1 MNEPALN
8 TQALNPAIV
17 NPQALN
23 PQILNPQILNLRDI
37 HLPEPISW
45 WPIAPGWWIIFASI
59 LLIIVVIF
67 ISRKIYISK
76 QLKRDIKHELENIKQ
91 QFQQTQN
98 KSQLAKSL
106 SILLRR
112 ASISYYP
119 NADIAGLTGDD
130 WLSYLD
136 DSNTNSS
143 ANHRFQSDTGKVLL
157 SAPYLPDDTLSTR
170 GGLDFDAQTL
180 ILLCDSWLQSPHKK
194 ALTEQALGG
203 HAS

>member
-8 TQALNPAIV
+8 TQALNP
-17 NPQALN
+17 QALN
-23 PQILNPQILNLRDI
+23 PEMLNPQILNLRDI

-45 WPIAPGWWIIFASI
+45 WPIAPGWWIIVASI
-59 LLIIVVIF
+59 LLIIAVAL

-76 QLKRDIKHELENIKQ
+76 QLKRDIKAELENIKQ

-106 SILLRR
+106 SALLRR

-119 NADIAGLTGDD
+119 KADIAGLTGNN

-136 DSNTNSS
+136 DSNSNSS
-143 ANHRFQSDTGKVLL
+143 ANNSFQSDVGKVLL
-157 SAPYLPDDTLSTR
+157 SAPYLPDDSR
-170 GGLDFDAQTL
+170 LDFDAQTL
-180 ILLCDSWLQSPHKK
+180 IHLCDSWLQSPHKK
-194 ALTEQALGG
+194 FLREHTLQEQVLRGQ
-203 HAS
+203 AS

>member
-17 NPQALN
+17 NTQALN
-23 PQILNPQILNLRDI
+23 PQIEKCMYI

-45 WPIAPGWWIIFASI
+45 WPIAPGWWMIFASI
-59 LLIIVVIF
+59 LLIIIVVF

-76 QLKRDIKHELENIKQ
+76 QLKRDIKAELENIKQ

-119 NADIAGLTGDD
+119 KTDIAGLTGDN

-136 DSNTNSS
+136 DSNANSS
-143 ANHRFQSDTGKVLL
+143 ADKSFRSDIGKVLL
-157 SAPYLPDDTLSTR
+157 SAPYLPDHTLSNNSR
-170 GGLDFDAQTL
+170 LDFDAQRL
-180 ILLCDSWLQSPHKK
+180 IRLCESWLQSPHKK
-194 ALTEQALGG
+194 TLREQALRGQT
-203 HAS
+203 S